1 MQHSLQLL
9 QDQQAALQQGIESL
23 HQRQDLSQQLAA
35 QNQQDLTTTLRQL
48 TSAMTLMQVR
58 LDSLEKQAQAPAR
71 LTPCITEMRNLEY
84 ACQEVISQAHKE
96 RDRMAARAEDI
107 ERSHSRMFKTNQSL
121 ASRSEQQAQELADS
135 RSENARLQRDLQT
148 SKEQYNLLKA
158 LTDPLLRRAEAA
170 NTERQ
175 QRERGAQLAQPD
187 LGLLSA
193 VQHEGYK
200 IKKLPEVT
208 RKWPN

>member
-1 MQHSLQLL
+1 MQQSLQLL

-35 QNQQDLTTTLRQL
+35 QNQQDLSKTLGQL
-48 TSAMTLMQVR
+48 ASALSMVQVR
-58 LDSLEKQAQAPAR
+58 LDSLEKQAQTPAR

-121 ASRSEQQAQELADS
+121 ASRSEQQAQELAS
-135 RSENARLQRDLQT
+135 KEAENARLQRDLQA

-158 LTDPLLRRAEAA
+158 LTDPLVRQAQAA
-170 NTERQ
+170 QAERQ
-175 QRERGAQLAQPD
+175 QRQRGAQLAQPN

-193 VQHEGYK
+193 VQHDGYK

-208 RKWPN
+208 RKWHN